1 MVVLV
6 FVPYPFARSYLHSLC
21 DSFAGRQ
28 QSTHLHV
35 HVHAHSPPFRHSSRS
50 ELSSYS
56 RTFLP
61 AAYIRIDP
69 HPTAVITV
77 INSDTHTH
85 RPHLLCFGCRW
96 SAGPQF
102 RCHSWPPPLPTMWP
116 CDFRPGR
123 WLKEALTQVVG
134 AAVTLPLTPRW
145 VERPTKTD

>member
-1 MVVLV
+1 MFLS
-6 FVPYPFARSYLHSLC
+6 R
-21 DSFAGRQ
+21 
-28 QSTHLHV
+28 T
-35 HVHAHSPPFRHSSRS
+35 HSPLVHICIVCAIPLQAGSNRHIYMSMSMPILPPFGIRHV
-50 ELSSYS
+50 LSCRRILGHSF
-56 RTFLP
+56 RP
-61 AAYIRIDP
+61 PIRIDP

-77 INSDTHTH
+77 INSDTHIH